1 MNVLPK
7 INDLKKT
14 TKIIKKYFKNDYKMY
29 HIDEREIEKFRGLY
43 GSEIMH
49 IFNNRTWIDIWDD
62 FDYIE
67 ISAKIDVEYFNVF
80 SLLDYYYNNYYTAM
94 LDKEERLKDFIF
106 YFTGLFY
113 LGAVAEIIND
123 EGFFTIVDFL
133 DPKDDTEEQLYSKS
147 EVKKIFPSL
156 IEKYSY
162 DQLFLIS
169 ILFLNLPKYVSK
181 SKFGIKYWTWIYENT
196 DDDIRKEI
204 IKEFEESS

>member
-67 ISAKIDVEYFNVF
+67 ISAKIDVEY
-80 SLLDYYYNNYYTAM
+80 LHLILINYHH
-94 LDKEERLKDFIF
+94 LKIL
-106 YFTGLFY
+106 YFLFY
-113 LGAVAEIIND
+113 WA
-123 EGFFTIVDFL
+123 
-133 DPKDDTEEQLYSKS
+133 
-147 EVKKIFPSL
+147 
-156 IEKYSY
+156 
-162 DQLFLIS
+162 
-169 ILFLNLPKYVSK
+169 ILPWCRSRN
-181 SKFGIKYWTWIYENT
+181 N
-196 DDDIRKEI
+196 
-204 IKEFEESS
+204 

>member
-80 SLLDYYYNNYYTAM
+80 ALLDYYYNNLYSYARQRRAF
-94 LDKEERLKDFIF
+94 KRL

-196 DDDIRKEI
+196 DDDIRNKI